1 MLCDI
6 LTKRDDL
13 SLCEVRMRHKN
24 NETKRLITE
33 YIDKFYFERGM
44 APTIRE
50 IEAGTGVPRP
60 TVQRY
65 LTAMRDAGEIEYN
78 GGRRRIET
86 ERTQKIADTG
96 YVSVALVGSV
106 ACGPLGFAEE
116 NIEEYFRLPA
126 AFVGEGTYFLLRA
139 RGESMT
145 GAGIDDG
152 DMVLV
157 RQQNDA
163 KEGQIAVVLVD
174 GEATLK
180 RFYRT
185 DIPGVFRLHA
195 ENADFEDIIV
205 SGASIQGVATN
216 VIKKLL

>member
-1 MLCDI
+1 
-6 LTKRDDL
+6 
-13 SLCEVRMRHKN
+13 MRAKSI
-24 NETKRLITE
+24 ETKKKITD
-33 YIDKFYFERGM
+33 YIDSFYFEHGM

-65 LTAMRDAGEIEYN
+65 LTSMRDSGEIEYY

-86 ERTQKIADTG
+86 ERTQKIADEG
-96 YVSVALVGSV
+96 YVSVAVVGSI

-116 NIEEYFRLPA
+116 NIEEYIRLPSSFA
-126 AFVGEGTYFLLRA
+126 GEGTYFLLHA

-157 RQQNDA
+157 RQQSEAD
-163 KEGQIAVVLVD
+163 EGKIVVALVD

-185 DIPGVFRLHA
+185 EREGVYRLHA
-195 ENADFEDIIV
+195 ENDAYEDIIV
-205 SGASIQGVATN
+205 DQLSIQGVATN
-216 VIKKLL
+216 VIKKLA

>member
-1 MLCDI
+1 
-6 LTKRDDL
+6 
-13 SLCEVRMRHKN
+13 MRAKSI
-24 NETKRLITE
+24 ETKKKITD
-33 YIDKFYFERGM
+33 YIDSFYFEHGM

-65 LTAMRDAGEIEYN
+65 LTSMRDSGEIEYH

-86 ERTQKIADTG
+86 ERTQKIADEG
-96 YVSVALVGSV
+96 YVSVAVVGSI
-106 ACGPLGFAEE
+106 ACGPLGLAEE
-116 NIEEYFRLPA
+116 NIEEYIRLPA
-126 AFVGEGTYFLLRA
+126 SFVGEGTYFLLHA

-157 RQQNDA
+157 RQQSEAD
-163 KEGQIAVVLVD
+163 EGKIVVALVD

-185 DIPGVFRLHA
+185 EREGVYRLHA
-195 ENADFEDIIV
+195 ENDAYEDIIV
-205 SGASIQGVATN
+205 DQLSIQGVATN
-216 VIKKLL
+216 VIKKLA